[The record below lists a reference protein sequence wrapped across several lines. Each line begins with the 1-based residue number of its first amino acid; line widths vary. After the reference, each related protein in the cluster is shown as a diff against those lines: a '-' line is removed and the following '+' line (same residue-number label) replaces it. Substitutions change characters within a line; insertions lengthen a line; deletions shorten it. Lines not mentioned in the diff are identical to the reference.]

1 MAISIILD
9 KHIVSVDAIY
19 ASIKVEVLIWYFVVT
34 YIDRIINFSKG
45 KLFWFKDFIIL
56 WDFFN
61 NTVNYLNLL
70 TSFLSFKLFLTL
82 SIFWLFNLFIS
93 YGGDIVEVILESYWF
108 NIHRSLSL
116 LAFKLNIHRNLDL
129 FLKIIVINF
138 VLILVKLELLV
149 LLCNYIDFWI
159 NFIIFILEIF
169 LRNHLNNLRAI

>member
-1 MAISIILD
+1 MAISIILN

-19 ASIKVEVLIWYFVVT
+19 ASIKIKVLIWYFVVT
-34 YIDRIINFSKG
+34 YIDRIINFSKSI
-45 KLFWFKDFIIL
+45 LFWFKDFIIL

-61 NTVNYLNLL
+61 NTVNYLNLF

-82 SIFWLFNLFIS
+82 SMIWLYNLFIS
-93 YGGDIVEVILESYWF
+93 YRGNIVEVILESYWF

-129 FLKIIVINF
+129 FLKIMVIIF
-138 VLILVKLELLV
+138 VLIIVKLELLV
-149 LLCNYIDFWI
+149 LLCNYFDFWI
-159 NFIIFILEIF
+159 NFILEIF